1 MSAESEQR
9 VPDLSSCL
17 AVGVGSILSV
27 ALMAYH
33 PTTGGGSMA
42 EVVQE
47 ITDEAVVNRTV
58 HGTLIFLMGWVLFGL
73 VDLARYLGWQHASV
87 RAGMLAYAAGMLWLT
102 GAALVSGGVVPGV
115 AEAYVGEPEA
125 ELAGLHT
132 IFRLTWEMNQALA
145 NAGTVAWGIAIVL
158 LSIGLQKQGGLARPI
173 AWFGM
178 FVGGAAG
185 LGIVS
190 GHLSLHLHGMMA
202 VVLGVALWSF
212 AVAVWMFRLRR
223 RE

>member
-1 MSAESEQR
+1 MKETKSAPIDKQVFWPALIVVVSAIVPLIAFPEASSR
-9 VPDLSSCL
+9 VL
-17 AVGVGSILSV
+17 GRIL
-27 ALMAYH
+27 
-33 PTTGGGSMA
+33 
-42 EVVQE
+42 EVVTHQL
-47 ITDEAVVNRTV
+47 
-58 HGTLIFLMGWVLFGL
+58 GFLFLWFTLGVF
-73 VDLARYLGWQHASV
+73 
-87 RAGMLAYAAGMLWLT
+87 GMLLWFAF
-102 GAALVSGGVVPGV
+102 GRYGSVKF
-115 AEAYVGEPEA
+115 GEPEA

-202 VVLGVALWSF
+202 VVLGVTLWCVG
-212 AVAVWMFRLRR
+212 VATWMFRLRQR
-223 RE
+223 A